1 MLNAAKTSKDA
12 GTMELGISFDGFLV
26 GLETVSAG
34 VSLLIRDATTI
45 LPGTARRLLGCS
57 SCQSEP

>member
-1 MLNAAKTSKDA
+1 MLNAARTSEDA

-26 GLETVSAG
+26 GLQIVSAS
-34 VSLLIRDATTI
+34 VSLLTDNAKMI

>member
-1 MLNAAKTSKDA
+1 MLNAARTSKDA
-12 GTMELGISFDGFLV
+12 GTMKLGISFDGFLV
-26 GLETVSAG
+26 GLEIVSAS
-34 VSLLIRDATTI
+34 VSLLTDDATTI